1 MIKAIILVGL
11 MWGAN
16 GIEGIPLLPFDT
28 IEACEVVRKDI
39 QINLDKVEKGTAL
52 GTACVEFTA
61 EKAE

>member
-11 MWGAN
+11 LWGAN
-16 GIEGIPLLPFDT
+16 GIEGIPLAQYDT
-28 IEACEVVRKDI
+28 IAACETVRQEVKVL
-39 QINLDKVEKGTAL
+39 LDKVEKGTAL